1 MNNTHPSSPQPSFC
15 PPGFIARQE
24 KQLAQVAS
32 KAGRVLPPDLDYA
45 SIATLSMEAR
55 EKLAKMRPAD
65 IGQASRMGGVNP
77 ADISALLVHLEVR
90 RRRAAAAEP
99 GGSNIVPAPAS
110 AAAAATIG
118 AAPAAV

>member
-1 MNNTHPSSPQPSFC
+1 MA
-15 PPGFIARQE
+15 G
-24 KQLAQVAS
+24 
-32 KAGRVLPPDLDYA
+32 KAGKALPPDLDYA

-55 EKLAKMRPAD
+55 EKLAKVRPAD
-65 IGQASRMGGVNP
+65 IGQASRMGGVSP

-99 GGSNIVPAPAS
+99 GGGNIVPAPAS
-110 AAAAATIG
+110 AAAAAATMG